1 MLPGLTWESTL
12 GASKEQVMEQFPM
25 LDWSQR
31 EELVP
36 LSAYNR
42 MAEVY
47 GIPAYELEEDE
58 YLLLCTF
65 DSMKAIRDMALRAGA
80 PLTIGGRQYVPRFEE
95 SQEGYLSMNSSRSL
109 LGLYVLPDSAFEDGE
124 FMPYSNYLA
133 GDYGADSE
141 EEREALEARIEA
153 ATKRTPI
160 YVLSKIALRESSI
173 GIGAIM
179 TFIALYLGVIFLIS
193 SAAVLALKELSEAS
207 DNRDR
212 YRILRELGA
221 DQGMVRG
228 ALLRQI
234 GIFFLLPLLLAF
246 VHAVFGVQFVNRMLV
261 ILNGGSQLGAILFT
275 AVFIALIYGGYFW
288 ATYVGSRRIVEE

>member
-1 MLPGLTWESTL
+1 
-12 GASKEQVMEQFPM
+12 
-25 LDWSQR
+25 
-31 EELVP
+31 
-36 LSAYNR
+36 
-42 MAEVY
+42 
-47 GIPAYELEEDE
+47 
-58 YLLLCTF
+58 
-65 DSMKAIRDMALRAGA
+65 
-80 PLTIGGRQYVPRFEE
+80 
-95 SQEGYLSMNSSRSL
+95 
-109 LGLYVLPDSAFEDGE
+109 
-124 FMPYSNYLA
+124 
-133 GDYGADSE
+133 
-141 EEREALEARIEA
+141 
-153 ATKRTPI
+153 
-160 YVLSKIALRESSI
+160 
-173 GIGAIM
+173 M

-228 ALLRQI
+228 ALFRQI

-261 ILNGGSQLGAILFT
+261 ILNGGSQMGAILFT